1 MGFRT
6 KNMESL
12 ANDLENKES
21 VHSFKVAIKGLKSES
36 CPFLLFKT
44 YLRNIFYV

>member
-1 MGFRT
+1 
-6 KNMESL
+6 METL
-12 ANDLENKES
+12 TNDLENKKS
-21 VHSFKVAIKGLKSES
+21 VHSFKAAIEGLKSES